1 MLATTETYLV
11 PEDPEGSRDDEGG
24 GDEYVCDEVL
34 GDDGVLDPARGL
46 TDDILIDRLHT
57 ETAEGQTLA

>member
-1 MLATTETYLV
+1 M

-24 GDEYVCDEVL
+24 GDEYVCDEVP

-57 ETAEGQTLA
+57 ETAAGQTLA